1 MISQPNDKIIASSKE
16 RIGSGDGSDILSD
29 ILKILEDLETSLQA
43 SQDALLVHDV
53 ARLEDLTHQ
62 QLSLRCRILA
72 YLEERSAIGR
82 EGAVRRGALL
92 VSGLQTSQQVRSAA
106 IRVLRLGQLQRVLL
120 ERMQQLLRVA
130 ENRAVGLQA
139 GYSPSPSQRVIRPE
153 RNPRA
158 SAEA

>member
-29 ILKILEDLETSLQA
+29 ILKILEVTSETSLQA

-106 IRVLRLGQLQRVLL
+106 IRDFSALG
-120 ERMQQLLRVA
+120 
-130 ENRAVGLQA
+130 NCSGFCWS
-139 GYSPSPSQRVIRPE
+139 GC
-153 RNPRA
+153 NNC
-158 SAEA
+158 

>member
-16 RIGSGDGSDILSD
+16 RIRSGDGSDILSD

-82 EGAVRRGALL
+82 EGRCGVEPCSFPVCRLRNKCAVPRYAFSALGNC
-92 VSGLQTSQQVRSAA
+92 SGFCWS
-106 IRVLRLGQLQRVLL
+106 GC
-120 ERMQQLLRVA
+120 
-130 ENRAVGLQA
+130 N
-139 GYSPSPSQRVIRPE
+139 
-153 RNPRA
+153 NC
-158 SAEA
+158 

>member
-16 RIGSGDGSDILSD
+16 RIRSGDGSDILSD

-72 YLEERSAIGR
+72 YEERSAIGR